1 MTTLENLRADGIAYL
16 CDKCDTNPAKYVVSG
31 LTTLSFYDGL
41 CARCCADWLESK
53 GDLEGARKFR
63 GEV

>member
-1 MTTLENLRADGIAYL
+1 MTTLENLRADGIAYV
-16 CDKCDTNPAKYVVSG
+16 CDKCDINPAKYVVSG

-41 CARCCADWLESK
+41 CGECCAVWLESK

-63 GEV
+63 GEL